1 MKVKNSGFTAS
12 GPVRPEIHTGD
23 IFFDKYGWMV
33 KVISVEERRITCRR
47 EGYNYDCVTPVS
59 ERPDHTRLSIP
70 RRFYPC
76 AIAIAD

>member
-47 EGYNYDCVTPVS
+47 EGYI
-59 ERPDHTRLSIP
+59 RDHPPAS
-70 RRFYPC
+70 F
-76 AIAIAD
+76 IADSRKMITVKAVHFFSKSL